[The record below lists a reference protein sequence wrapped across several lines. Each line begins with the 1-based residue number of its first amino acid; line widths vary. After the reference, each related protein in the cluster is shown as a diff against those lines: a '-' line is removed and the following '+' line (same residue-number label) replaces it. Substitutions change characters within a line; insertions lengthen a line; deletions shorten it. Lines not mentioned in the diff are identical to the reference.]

1 MELSG
6 DALRRPGPP
15 GPSGQSASRMAQMM
29 EEWEIT
35 AGPDMGGPGEG
46 PPQTLGFDLRK
57 QSSLI
62 HLFPSRFTLHGGEQ
76 GLE

>member
-29 EEWEIT
+29 EEWGVT
-35 AGPDMGGPGEG
+35 AGPDVAGPGEG

-57 QSSLI
+57 LKAA
-62 HLFPSRFTLHGGEQ
+62 
-76 GLE
+76 